1 MIEYRMPS
9 SPWCHSICI
18 DPKENHVVVGFD
30 NSTVRFFNTA
40 KSEEPRE
47 ERLHIRNHRDCR
59 QCPPIDT
66 LSFSSDGL
74 VLIGSTRSPKNGMIQ
89 IYTWRFPFEETQE
102 LATCR
107 YQVPLHE
114 SEDNGVSSAIFRSGV
129 GGEENLIFISTW
141 TQSGVPV
148 LVQPQGGHRSEIRSD
163 SSTHQGKL
171 GNRIQCAAFS
181 PTGGELAIVN
191 DKGHL
196 YHISNLNASPMEVKR
211 IATSKELTTRSDAF
225 AMTFMKLPDEE
236 AIVMAWADS
245 SKAIGYVKKVPVRYS
260 VSQMP
265 HPSVQT
271 ADYTDTIAG
280 YAQHTHAHDTL
291 DAWIS
296 PVATL

>member
-1 MIEYRMPS
+1 
-9 SPWCHSICI
+9 
-18 DPKENHVVVGFD
+18 
-30 NSTVRFFNTA
+30 
-40 KSEEPRE
+40 
-47 ERLHIRNHRDCR
+47 
-59 QCPPIDT
+59 
-66 LSFSSDGL
+66 
-74 VLIGSTRSPKNGMIQ
+74 MIQ

-225 AMTFMKLPDEE
+225 AMTFMKLPDE
-236 AIVMAWADS
+236 
-245 SKAIGYVKKVPVRYS
+245 
-260 VSQMP
+260 
-265 HPSVQT
+265 
-271 ADYTDTIAG
+271 
-280 YAQHTHAHDTL
+280 
-291 DAWIS
+291 
-296 PVATL
+296 